1 MGSCLSSR
9 VNNKSSGLD
18 DLHLSTCKSSSSPS
32 TLAHKTEGEI
42 LSSANVKSFT
52 FNELKVA
59 TRNFR
64 SDTVVGEGGFGCVY
78 RGWIDETT
86 LTPTKSS
93 TGLVIA
99 VKRLNP
105 DSFQGHREWLTEI
118 NYLGRLSHPNLVK
131 LIGYCLEDEQRLLV
145 YEFMHKGSLEDH
157 LFRNNVQPL
166 SWNLRVKVALDA
178 AKGLAFLHSEHVK
191 VIYRDFKASNIL
203 IDSDFN
209 AKLSDFGLAR
219 DGPMG
224 ESSFVSTRIM
234 GTYGYAAPEY
244 VSTGHLNAR
253 SDVYSFGVV
262 LLELLSGRRA
272 LDHNRPAN
280 EQNLVEWARPYMT
293 SKRKVLLMV
302 DNRINSQYK
311 PEEAVRMASIAVQC
325 ISFEPKSRPTMDQ
338 VVRALVQLQD
348 RLVKPANAEP
358 GKDTKKPDGLI
369 TEDKYEKKVCCNINV
384 KCCWDC

>member
-1 MGSCLSSR
+1 MGSSLSSR
-9 VNNKSSGLD
+9 VDNKSSGLY
-18 DLHLSTCKSSSSPS
+18 DLSSCKSSASAAA
-32 TLAHKTEGEI
+32 AHKTEGEI
-42 LSSANVKSFT
+42 LNSANLKSFS
-52 FNELKVA
+52 FNELKLA

-64 SDTVVGEGGFGCVY
+64 SDSVVGEGGFGCVY

-93 TGLVIA
+93 SGLVIA

-105 DSFQGHREWLTEI
+105 DGFQGHREWLTEI
-118 NYLGRLSHPNLVK
+118 NYLGQLSHPNLVK
-131 LIGYCLEDEQRLLV
+131 LIGYCMEDEQRLLA
-145 YEFMHKGSLEDH
+145 YEFMHKGSLENH
-157 LFRNNVQPL
+157 LFTNDVQCKSL
-166 SWNLRVKVALDA
+166 SWGLRIKVALDA
-178 AKGLAFLHSEHVK
+178 AKGLAFLHSDPVK

-203 IDSDFN
+203 LDSDFN

-224 ESSFVSTRIM
+224 DTSYVSTRVM

-262 LLELLSGRRA
+262 LLELLTGRQA
-272 LDHNRPAN
+272 LDHNRPAK
-280 EQNLVEWARPYMT
+280 EQSLVEWARPYLT

-302 DNRINSQYK
+302 DGRINSQYK

-338 VVRALVQLQD
+338 VVRALVQLQNS
-348 RLVKPANAEP
+348 LVKPANVDQP
-358 GKDTKKPDGLI
+358 GKDTNKLEGLK
-369 TEDKYEKKVCCNINV
+369 TDDKYQRNGIKEKVCC
-384 KCCWDC
+384 CCL